1 MNSRQRF
8 CETMAYGQPD
18 RVPFLE
24 EGIRADV
31 LRAWKEQGLPD
42 GVPLTELFPFDKR
55 VEIFPE
61 LESHPRLKDWP
72 EDRSQLG
79 VLKKCLDPNDPWRLP
94 ERWPELVSSHILRE
108 EPLILRVHRG
118 LYQTLGVTG
127 WRRFEEVNFLLMDK
141 PLLVGEMLEI
151 QAEFAAQLV
160 QKVLS
165 DVTVDAA
172 IFSEP
177 INGESGPLISPEMFE
192 EYVALSYEP
201 ILKVLRE
208 HGVQTIIFRT
218 YANARILLPVIMRWG
233 FNCLWASEVNLEAM
247 DYSRIRE
254 EYGRDLRL
262 IGGIDV
268 DVLRQDKAAI
278 RREVEDKVPP
288 LLSSGGFIPLAD
300 GRVRAVV
307 PYKNYVFYR
316 NLLAEV
322 VGSENLA
329 RT

>member
-8 CETMAYGQPD
+8 CETMAYGRPD
-18 RVPFLE
+18 RVPFFE
-24 EGIRADV
+24 EGVRANV
-31 LRAWKEQGLPD
+31 IQAWEKQGLPA
-42 GVPLTELFPFDKR
+42 GVPLTELFPFDQR

-79 VLKKCLDPNDPWRLP
+79 ALKKSLDPNDPWRLP
-94 ERWPELVSSHILRE
+94 ERWPEVVSSHAKRE

-141 PLLVGEMLEI
+141 PLLVREMLEI

-160 QKVLS
+160 EMVLS
-165 DVTVDAA
+165 EVTVDAA

-177 INGESGPLISPEMFE
+177 INGDSGPLISPKMFE
-192 EYVALSYEP
+192 EFVALSYEP

-208 HGVQTIIFRT
+208 YGVQTIIFRT
-218 YANARILLPVIMRWG
+218 YANGRILLPVIMRWG

-268 DVLRQDKAAI
+268 DVLRQDKMAI
-278 RREVEDKVPP
+278 QREIEEKAPP
-288 LLSSGGFIPLAD
+288 LLASGGFIPLAD

-307 PYKNYVFYR
+307 PYQNYVYYR
-316 NLLAEV
+316 QLLAQV
-322 VGSENLA
+322 VVTELLTS
-329 RT
+329 T